1 MNIPY
6 YDRCVNH
13 ALKLKG
19 IAGDSFKDT
28 TMRVYKREAIN
39 PKNLAKI
46 LSKDGIIIP
55 TVNAALF
62 SDNKHDMVATIV
74 ISINEKKN
82 EVILYDPIADEEV
95 ASPFNEFEKA
105 WITFNYS
112 CTTAFR
118 SDGHTYFPKLIDLN
132 SITLPNGYEELRE
145 AIAENAHDTWA
156 SARQSEGW
164 TYGPKRDDV
173 KLETPDMVPYSDLP
187 DSERQ
192 YDRVMAEDTLKL
204 LIALGYNIVKA

>member
-55 TVNAALF
+55 TVDAALF

-82 EVILYDPIADEEV
+82 EVILYITYQ
-95 ASPFNEFEKA
+95 NEKK
-105 WITFNYS
+105 
-112 CTTAFR
+112 TA
-118 SDGHTYFPKLIDLN
+118 
-132 SITLPNGYEELRE
+132 E
-145 AIAENAHDTWA
+145 
-156 SARQSEGW
+156 SA
-164 TYGPKRDDV
+164 
-173 KLETPDMVPYSDLP
+173 
-187 DSERQ
+187 
-192 YDRVMAEDTLKL
+192 
-204 LIALGYNIVKA
+204 